1 MDFYNKKLSSK
12 INSFSQISVNHNLSS
27 HFSNIYT
34 TNNNNNIIQNSN
46 NKVELQNNKFD
57 IDKNNNKIKLINT
70 YPVDYNQKIGVI
82 IPTTNKGKSW
92 KKAEDTYLFNY
103 TIKSILNTTN
113 ENYIIVFYIGI
124 DIDDKLWQKSENYAS
139 LMKFREN
146 RKNIDFKF
154 FKMIN
159 IKPGHVTEMWNR
171 LFLHAYKDNCNYF
184 LQCGDDII
192 FSTIGWLDNC
202 INILKLHNNIGLTGP
217 VSDNPYILTQTF
229 VSRKHMEI
237 FNLYFPTEIKNWYCD
252 DWINQ
257 VYQPNYFY
265 PLTNHK
271 CYNSGGDPRYSVEVK
286 MDIYYSLVKNGHK
299 KLLSYV
305 NK

>member
-1 MDFYNKKLSSK
+1 MDLYNKKTNSK
-12 INSFSQISVNHNLSS
+12 ISSFSKNSINNNMSS
-27 HFSNIYT
+27 HFSNIYV
-34 TNNNNNIIQNSN
+34 SN
-46 NKVELQNNKFD
+46 
-57 IDKNNNKIKLINT
+57 KNNNVDAENNNFDINKNNDKIKLIKT
-70 YPVDYNQKIGVI
+70 YPNDYNQKIGVI

-113 ENYIIVFYIGI
+113 DNYIIVFYIGI
-124 DIDDKLWQKSENYAS
+124 DVDDEIWQKTENYAS
-139 LMKFREN
+139 IMKFREN

-184 LQCGDDII
+184 LQSGDDII
-192 FSTIGWLDNC
+192 FSTLGWLDNC
-202 INILKLHNNIGLTGP
+202 INILKLHNNIGVTGP
-217 VSDNPYILTQTF
+217 ISNNPWILTQTF

-237 FNLYFPTEIKNWYCD
+237 FNLYFPSEIKNWYCD

-257 VYQPNYFY
+257 IYQPNYYY

-271 CYNSGGDPRYSVEVK
+271 CHNLGGSPRYSVESN
-286 MDIYYSLVKNGHK
+286 MNIYYNLVKNGRE